1 MATHRAVS
9 EHMLLS
15 APSSPSSSSLFIPLP
30 RWLLPLS
37 SLSLY
42 TTPLLLH
49 LFLIPPSLL
58 FSSTNPPTPPPPPPP
73 RILSSLASS
82 QSELTTEKTLTGSHS
97 GRGSAFAAFLD
108 ILNTGLRILRP
119 CGDRCDT
126 NQMALCI
133 QTSPQQLMSMF
144 SWFELNISRKHKAGL
159 HRI

>member
-49 LFLIPPSLL
+49 LFLIPPFLP
-58 FSSTNPPTPPPPPPP
+58 FSSTNPPPPPPC
-73 RILSSLASS
+73 ILSSLASS
-82 QSELTTEKTLTGSHS
+82 QPELTTEKTLTGSHS

-126 NQMALCI
+126 NQMVLCI
-133 QTSPQQLMSMF
+133 QTRPQQLMSMY
-144 SWFELNISRKHKAGL
+144 S
-159 HRI
+159 